1 MLSFRRMLQEPKPL
15 LPTTSEEAPAQQ
27 SAFTLLHALVAAGWK
42 VHEGSEKDLPN
53 IAVTAGV
60 LPDAAKS
67 ILKSPR
73 SHRVGRKYLAVLLE
87 LQSDASFRAF
97 LRDHGVKSVSHGAGE
112 KYYDTL
118 LARQEQTLL
127 RSDFQMDVAGASSAM
142 QDARMAQAAVPAR
155 KGKFK
160 LAESFQWGCVSFKYH
175 KRGGLQVD
183 CCRKSHVR
191 VKDDG
196 ARILC
201 TYSGNYKSEEERLAL
216 VRRMKYFVVQGFND
230 DCKTHAAHQA
240 VKRRVSKMPLAEI
253 PDSDA
258 LDRAMPPIN
267 RPETDDEN
275 LPAEVPAKKRAL
287 PKPKA
292 KGKGKARQVGGED
305 VAAKRARGR
314 GRGAARG
321 SASAKP
327 EAVPVRS
334 PADEAAS
341 DPESSSSGSS
351 GSSHAND
358 DSSSSSS
365 ASSSSS

>member
-1 MLSFRRMLQEPKPL
+1 M
-15 LPTTSEEAPAQQ
+15 
-27 SAFTLLHALVAAGWK
+27 HALVAAGWK

-67 ILKSPR
+67 LLKSPR

>member
-1 MLSFRRMLQEPKPL
+1 MVLVRNITIPCWLARNRHCSGVIFRRMLL
-15 LPTTSEEAPAQQ
+15 GHPAQ
-27 SAFTLLHALVAAGWK
+27 
-42 VHEGSEKDLPN
+42 
-53 IAVTAGV
+53 
-60 LPDAAKS
+60 
-67 ILKSPR
+67 
-73 SHRVGRKYLAVLLE
+73 
-87 LQSDASFRAF
+87 
-97 LRDHGVKSVSHGAGE
+97 
-112 KYYDTL
+112 
-118 LARQEQTLL
+118 
-127 RSDFQMDVAGASSAM
+127 AGA
-142 QDARMAQAAVPAR
+142 RVAQAAVSAR

-183 CCRKSHVR
+183 CCRKSCVR

-201 TYSGNYKSEEERLAL
+201 TYSGNYKTEEERLAL

-240 VKRRVSKMPLAEI
+240 VKRRVSKMPLADI

-267 RPETDDEN
+267 RPDTDDEN

-327 EAVPVRS
+327 EAAPVRS

-341 DPESSSSGSS
+341 DPDSSSSGSS

-365 ASSSSS
+365 ARSSSS